1 MTTRI
6 VELRRGIL
14 KKNDELAAGLRER
27 FTAAG
32 VLVLN
37 LVSSPGTGKTAFL
50 QRTLI
55 ELRARGARVAALV
68 GDLETDNDAQRL
80 AASGAPVRQIN
91 THGICHLDAE
101 MIDKHLADWEGVEL
115 GRLDFLFIEN
125 VGNLVCPSSYDL
137 GERVRVALLSVTE
150 GEDKPLKY
158 PTMFNSADAAVITKM
173 DLAEPCSFDREL
185 ALKNIREIRPGIQIF
200 ETSAKTGEGMKAWL
214 NYLALE
220 GGGRG
225 ARLDGETVA
234 VPQPIPIRRETAPSP
249 QPVEATPEP
258 EEVFAEPELAP
269 SGEGFTSVR
278 EAKEY
283 LVGLIDDE
291 ARRSGHPLMEVE
303 RKMLYDSA
311 KGWTLREIDQVRE
324 TFNLYHDPVEYEEK
338 ISGLIRS
345 VRQRAR
351 AGKDRQF
358 EAWTEAVHALG
369 REKHYLLDLIAAAG
383 ETPRLRG
390 RRLKLW
396 LVLLVCAVLAGV
408 AIWMGLH
415 PDEIKVYVP
424 NTH

>member
-27 FTAAG
+27 YTAAG

-50 QRTLI
+50 QRTLT

-101 MIDKHLADWEGVEL
+101 MIDKHLAGWEGVEL

-173 DLAEPCSFDREL
+173 DLAEPCGFDREL

-200 ETSAKTGEGMKAWL
+200 ETSAKTGAGMKEWL
-214 NYLALE
+214 DYLALE
-220 GGGRG
+220 AGGRG
-225 ARLDGETVA
+225 AVLDGGTVA
-234 VPQPIPIRRETAPSP
+234 SPEPIPIRPKTVKSALEL
-249 QPVEATPEP
+249 VEELPEP
-258 EEVFAEPELAP
+258 EPGENEPESAR
-269 SGEGFTSVR
+269 VR
-278 EAKEY
+278 AAKEY
-283 LVGLIDDE
+283 LVALIDAE
-291 ARRSGHPLMEVE
+291 ANRTRQPLLEVE

-311 KGWTLREIDQVRE
+311 KGWTLPEMEQVRE
-324 TFNLYHDPVEYEEK
+324 TFNLYHDPAEYEK
-338 ISGLIRS
+338 KVIRLIRN
-345 VRQRAR
+345 VRLRAR
-351 AGKDRQF
+351 AGKGKEF
-358 EAWTEAVHALG
+358 EEWTEAVHVLS
-369 REKHYLLDLIAAAG
+369 REKHYLLDLIAASG
-383 ETPRLRG
+383 ETVRLRG
-390 RRLKLW
+390 RRRNLW
-396 LVLLVCAVLAGV
+396 LLLVICAALATL
-408 AIWMGLH
+408 AIWMVQH
-415 PDEIKVYVP
+415 PDDVRAFIP
-424 NTH
+424 GAH